1 VRLHRGPSHKGLSG
15 PTGQRVW
22 GPVLAPVA
30 VAAAIALTGCG
41 SEAADLF
48 VVTRA
53 GSIPA
58 AALRLRI
65 TDDGR
70 ASCNG
75 RDLVEISSDELIR
88 ARDAA
93 RRLEDPA
100 RKHLDLG
107 RGAGSVLRYRVRT
120 EDGSVSWSDTSRGQP
135 PVLFALAKLTR
146 DVARGPCRLPR

>member
-1 VRLHRGPSHKGLSG
+1 VRPE
-15 PTGQRVW
+15 P
-22 GPVLAPVA
+22 AVA
-30 VAAAIALTGCG
+30 VAAAAAIAVSGCG

-48 VVTRA
+48 AVTRS

-58 AALRLRI
+58 AGLRLRI

-75 RDLVEISSDELIR
+75 HDLVDISSDELIR
-88 ARDAA
+88 ARDAT
-93 RRLEDPA
+93 RKLEDPA
-100 RKHLDLG
+100 KAHLAL
-107 RGAGSVLRYRVRT
+107 RPRPGSVLRYRVRT